1 MIMELTCIS
10 CPLGCQIS
18 VCIDNG
24 NVASMTGNSC
34 IRGERYARQEIMDP
48 RRTVTSTVKTE
59 KSMSHRLP
67 VKTVPEVPKDMIAA
81 VMSEIHKIRIA
92 PPVHINDVIAR
103 NIAGTGSD
111 LVATDNLLR

>member
-1 MIMELTCIS
+1 MARETFDEVLQRRDGYT
-10 CPLGCQIS
+10 QEE
-18 VCIDNG
+18 VD
-24 NVASMTGNSC
+24 
-34 IRGERYARQEIMDP
+34 EARQEILDP

-81 VMSEIHKIRIA
+81 VMSEIHKIRVA